1 MSIQPPHDLLAAL
14 RHMREKI
21 DSDPLPRTPSLQH
34 LYVLLVRRIAEAE
47 SAALPAHAGTRRG

>member
-1 MSIQPPHDLLAAL
+1 MSIQPPYDLLAAL

-21 DSDPLPRTPSLQH
+21 DRGPVPRTPSLQQ

-47 SAALPAHAGTRRG
+47 SAESPTHAGTRHA